1 MIRNLVFDYGG
12 VVVNVHGSVVR
23 RAFMDLRVAR
33 WKQIL
38 YYRRIKRLKDD
49 FIDGVR
55 PAEEVLDEIHALC
68 GRGVSRSQLSQVMG
82 LLTGE
87 LPPERI
93 RTIASLREKY
103 RVYVLS
109 NINDSLWQTSVR
121 QIEALGLSVADC
133 FDATFLSY
141 EMGVAKPDE
150 AIYQQ
155 MIAETGTIPAE
166 TLYFDDR
173 RNNVEAGLRLGFQAH
188 QVVSNQLE
196 ACPAFARLL
205 GDSGQ

>member
-55 PAEEVLDEIHALC
+55 PAEEVLNEIHALC

-82 LLTGE
+82 LLAGE

-141 EMGVAKPDE
+141 EMGGG
-150 AIYQQ
+150 Q
-155 MIAETGTIPAE
+155 T
-166 TLYFDDR
+166 R
-173 RNNVEAGLRLGFQAH
+173 RGHLSAD
-188 QVVSNQLE
+188 
-196 ACPAFARLL
+196 
-205 GDSGQ
+205 DSGDGDDSCRDSLLRRPPQQCGSRSAPWFSGPSGRQQSVGGVSCFCPPIG

>member
-1 MIRNLVFDYGG
+1 MGG
-12 VVVNVHGSVVR
+12 WRAHLLSIPPFILPVGSNHYQWYMV
-23 RAFMDLRVAR
+23 
-33 WKQIL
+33 IGPS
-38 YYRRIKRLKDD
+38 YRLKDD

-55 PAEEVLDEIHALC
+55 PAEEVLNEIHALC

-82 LLTGE
+82 LLAGE

-133 FDATFLSY
+133 FDATFLYLDGST
-141 EMGVAKPDE
+141 VLTCHCPLSPNRRAK
-150 AIYQQ
+150 
-155 MIAETGTIPAE
+155 
-166 TLYFDDR
+166 
-173 RNNVEAGLRLGFQAH
+173 AGHA
-188 QVVSNQLE
+188 SN
-196 ACPAFARLL
+196 
-205 GDSGQ
+205 

>member
-33 WKQIL
+33 WKQIF

-55 PAEEVLDEIHALC
+55 PADEVIDEIHALC
-68 GRGVSRSQLSQVMG
+68 GQGVSRQQLCRVMG
-82 LLTGE
+82 LLAGE

-93 RTIASLREKY
+93 RRIASLREKY

-109 NINDSLWQTSVR
+109 NINDTLWQTSVR
-121 QIEALGLSVADC
+121 QIEDLGLSVGDC

-150 AIYQQ
+150 SIYRQ
-155 MIAETGTIPAE
+155 MVADTGMEPAE

-173 RNNVEAGLRLGFQAH
+173 LNNVEAGRRLGFQAH
-188 QVVSNQLE
+188 HVVSNHLE
-196 ACPAFARLL
+196 ACPAFARLV
-205 GDSGQ
+205 GDRGA

>member
-55 PAEEVLDEIHALC
+55 PAEEVLNEIHALC

-82 LLTGE
+82 LLAGE
-87 LPPERI
+87 LLPNASGRSPRCERS
-93 RTIASLREKY
+93 IASM
-103 RVYVLS
+103 
-109 NINDSLWQTSVR
+109 
-121 QIEALGLSVADC
+121 C
-133 FDATFLSY
+133 
-141 EMGVAKPDE
+141 
-150 AIYQQ
+150 
-155 MIAETGTIPAE
+155 
-166 TLYFDDR
+166 
-173 RNNVEAGLRLGFQAH
+173 
-188 QVVSNQLE
+188 
-196 ACPAFARLL
+196 
-205 GDSGQ
+205 